1 MTVRLSCPYCE
12 TAVSLVDLPATHRVV
27 CPRCGETF
35 AAHATEMQESGPHI
49 PVASRN
55 GSHPPDEPTD
65 SDEPAAPERSLIGL
79 LLFGFVLGAFV
90 VGLGMYAIFRGD
102 ANRGEQ
108 DTSELTPAKLA
119 TTMPPLA
126 VRGLGYL
133 PKDTNVAFAV
143 QPGALLTYAER
154 TKADPKELLIRAG
167 VPAAVFTTLDQLGVE
182 LDQIQS
188 LVGGLTLA
196 NDSLIPRAVVVLTL
210 RKKLADPA
218 AFLKQLKAQPI
229 KGVAGSTRYKVT
241 VANLPMELAI
251 LDAGPYLFATD
262 AKDLDAISSPLTAP
276 DQLTTGLRESLTK
289 LSPASFAWVA
299 TDSEEWGKKPAITLA
314 AQALKQPDLPAR
326 LATLRAAAI
335 GVSLEPELQLR
346 ASVRTPDT
354 ASATKLQDQLANA
367 LAAKSPTIGLE
378 GTWVSVALPFDAKDG
393 INDLKDL
400 LPRPAKK

>member
-12 TAVSLVDLPATHRVV
+12 TAVNLIDLPATHRVV

-55 GSHPPDEPTD
+55 GAHPPDEPPEA
-65 SDEPAAPERSLIGL
+65 DEPSLPPRSLIGL
-79 LLFGFVLGAFV
+79 LLFGFALGAII

-102 ANRGEQ
+102 VNRGEQ

-126 VRGLGYL
+126 VRGLVYL
-133 PKDTNVAFAV
+133 PKDTNLAFAV

-154 TKADPKELLIRAG
+154 TKTDPKELLIQAG
-167 VPAAVFTTLDQLGVE
+167 VPAAVFTTLDQLGVKLE
-182 LDQIQS
+182 QIQS

-196 NDSLIPRAVVVLTL
+196 NDNLFPRAVIVLTL
-210 RKKLADPA
+210 REKLADQP
-218 AFLKQLKAQPI
+218 AFLKQLKAQPS
-229 KGVAGSTRYKVT
+229 KSVAGSTRYKVT

-251 LDAGPYLFATD
+251 LDVGPYLFATD
-262 AKDLDAISSPLTAP
+262 AKDLETKNTTP
-276 DQLTTGLRESLTK
+276 DQLATGLRESLTK
-289 LSPASFAWVA
+289 LSPASFAWSA
-299 TDSEEWGKKPAITLA
+299 TDSEEWGKKPAVTLA

-335 GVSLEPELQLR
+335 GLSLEPELQLQ
-346 ASVRTPDT
+346 AHARTPDT
-354 ASATKLQDQLANA
+354 ASATKLQDQIANT
-367 LAAKSPTIGLE
+367 LAAKAPTIHLE
-378 GTWVSVALPFDAKDG
+378 STWVSVALPYDAKQG
-393 INDLKDL
+393 LNGLKDL
-400 LPRPAKK
+400 LPKPAPK